1 MRTKGLVH
9 RSLHA
14 MGCRFE
20 LILDPADSPHDRF
33 GVEAIADELVELIQD
48 WHDRLSVFTPTSK
61 IGRAHV

>member
-1 MRTKGLVH
+1 
-9 RSLHA
+9 

-48 WHDRLSVFTPTSK
+48 WHDRLSVFTDRKS
-61 IGRAHV
+61 VV